1 MKLTDKNFCPYVKDA
16 STALRIMYLCKKTNK
31 ICPKVE
37 YDSGKALPSRS
48 FIKNGCP
55 LNEKE
60 EVVETPVIEVTEEVI
75 EEPIVEIVEEV
86 IEETT
91 EELTEVIEEIVEE
104 KIEEPVVEEIK
115 IEEAQEVKP
124 KTNTNNNRK
133 RKSNKKK

>member
-91 EELTEVIEEIVEE
+91 EELTEVVGE
-104 KIEEPVVEEIK
+104 KVEEPVVEEIK

>member
-91 EELTEVIEEIVEE
+91 EELTEVVEE
-104 KIEEPVVEEIK
+104 KVEEPVVEEIK

>member
-1 MKLTDKNFCPYVKDA
+1 MKLTDKNFCPYIKDA

-91 EELTEVIEEIVEE
+91 EELTEVVEE
-104 KIEEPVVEEIK
+104 KVEEPVVEEIK